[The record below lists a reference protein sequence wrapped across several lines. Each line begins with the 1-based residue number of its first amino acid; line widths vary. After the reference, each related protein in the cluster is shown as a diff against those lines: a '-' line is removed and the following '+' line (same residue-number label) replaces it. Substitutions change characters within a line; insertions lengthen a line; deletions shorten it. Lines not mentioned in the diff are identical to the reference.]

1 VNFKEEI
8 PMSSVNQRS
17 GWLYR
22 CALMCLLAMAFVV
35 GGKAQ
40 MATAVLQGTVVDP
53 SGAAVPNAKIVVRNE
68 STGIQWTTQSN
79 NAGNYLVAG
88 LPAGEYRVEVTR
100 TGFQTYVA
108 TGLKLDVGTTTVR
121 NLQLKVGQVSQ
132 QVVVAA
138 GAPVLQTG
146 SISVGQVINQ
156 NTVQNIPLN
165 GRHFVDLTLLIP
177 GSVTPPA
184 NGFLTFPLRGQGS
197 FGANTGGGREDT
209 VNWMVNGI
217 NLSDEVQ
224 NQITFQPSINTV
236 SEFKVDNSTFS
247 AEYGRNSGAIVDI
260 GTRSGTNDYHGQVYE
275 YLRNSAMD
283 ARNFFNPVTVPQSP
297 FIRNQFGASGGG
309 PIVKNK
315 AFFYVSYEGLR
326 QRQGLTINQPVLS
339 STERAQAQANGDATI
354 QKLLPLIPAANSGT
368 NIFLGSVSAPVDIDQ
383 GTADLM
389 FNLGQNDHLH
399 GYYALQHDLR
409 QEPTL
414 QGDNIPGFGDT
425 RTGHRQIMTI
435 DETHIFSPT
444 LINEA
449 RLGYNRI
456 YITFVPFFQA
466 NPVDYGID
474 SGITT
479 PIGLPFISIQSIGL
493 NFAGPN
499 GFPQG
504 RGDTTVVF
512 SDTVRWL
519 KGKHQ
524 LSIGG
529 DVRRFYNNNFGEN
542 VGSFTFPDVTSFIN
556 DQGNRFTGQVGN
568 GASRIL
574 QAAWGLFIQDGY
586 KMKPN
591 FTWELG
597 LRYDWNS
604 TPSEAMGRFVV
615 FDPATATLGQ
625 TSQPYH
631 TNNKNFQ
638 PRLGFVWS
646 PGKSGKTAIRA
657 AYAILTDQPV
667 TNAVTGLTIN
677 PPFNTPIVFNGAVSL
692 TNAFTVAQ
700 TGNAAGLAPA
710 TMNYAFD
717 NSYIQSYNLNIQQEL
732 TSTLGLM
739 VGYFGSKGT
748 HLRYSSNINQPII
761 QADGSLVRPYSEI
774 SPSSPIDP
782 GKAVGNITQV
792 NSGGNSS
799 YNALWVSLNKHFSH
813 GFQFNTSYTWSKSI
827 DYNSISSSGVTLQN
841 SYDAANNRGL
851 SDFNTPNRFVFNG
864 IYDLPFKGNRLV
876 NGWQISTIIQAQSG
890 NPLTVFVP
898 VSSVTGNFTLR
909 PDIIGK
915 VQTIGDPS
923 QWFSTGVCNPLNG
936 PCAAS
941 DVFAI
946 PVQMVNGKAVYH
958 YGDLGRNSLRGP
970 AFADMD
976 FGLQKT
982 TKINERFGTE
992 FRADIFDLFNHPNF
1006 GNPGLF
1012 AGTST
1017 FGKIFGTRFPT
1028 GDFGSSRQIQLSL
1041 KLTF

>member
-1 VNFKEEI
+1 
-8 PMSSVNQRS
+8 MSSINQRS

-22 CALMCLLAMAFVV
+22 CALMCLLALVFVV

-40 MATAVLQGTVVDP
+40 MATAVLQGTVTDP
-53 SGAAVPNAKIVVRNE
+53 SGSAVPNAKVVVLNE
-68 STGIQWTTQSN
+68 GTGVQWTAQTN
-79 NAGNYLVAG
+79 NAGNYLLAG
-88 LPAGEYRVEVTR
+88 LPAGLYRVEVTR
-100 TGFQTYVA
+100 TGFSTYVA
-108 TGLKLDVGTTTVR
+108 TGLKLDVGTNVIR
-121 NLQLKVGQVSQ
+121 NVQLKVGQVSQ

-209 VNWMVNGI
+209 VNWMINGI

-224 NQITFQPSINTV
+224 NQITFQPTINTV

-260 GTRSGTNDYHGQVYE
+260 GTRSGTNQYHGQIYE

-283 ARNFFNPVTVPQSP
+283 ARNFFNPVGTAQSP
-297 FIRNQFGASGGG
+297 FIRNQFGGSGGG

-326 QRQGLTINQPVLS
+326 QRQGLTIDQQVLS
-339 STERAQAQANGDATI
+339 SSERAQALATGDQTI
-354 QKLLPLIPAANSGT
+354 QKLVPLIPQANSGT
-368 NIFLGSVSAPVDIDQ
+368 NVFLGSVSAPVNIDQ
-383 GTADLM
+383 GTADLL
-389 FNLGQNDHLH
+389 FNIGANDHLH

-414 QGDNIPGFGDT
+414 QGDNIPGFGDV
-425 RTGHRQIMTI
+425 RTGHRQIMTVE
-435 DETHIFSPT
+435 ETHIFSPT

-449 RLGYNRI
+449 RLGYNRLF
-456 YITFVPFFQA
+456 ITFVPFFIA

-474 SGITT
+474 NGVNTA
-479 PIGLPFISIQSIGL
+479 IGLPFTSIQSIGL

-504 RGDTTVVF
+504 RGDTTVAF
-512 SDTVRWL
+512 ADTVRWL

-524 LSIGG
+524 LSMGLDI
-529 DVRRFYNNNFGEN
+529 RRFYNNNFGEN
-542 VGSFTFPDVTSFIN
+542 VGSITFADVQSFIN
-556 DQGNRFTGQVGN
+556 DQGNRFTGQSGSA
-568 GASRIL
+568 ASRIL
-574 QAAWGLFIQDGY
+574 QPAWGLFVQDGY
-586 KMKPN
+586 KMKAN

-597 LRYDWNS
+597 LRYDWNG
-604 TPSEAMGRFVV
+604 TPSEAKGRFVV
-615 FDPATATLGQ
+615 FDPATAELVQ

-667 TNAVTGLTIN
+667 TNAITGLTTN
-677 PPFNTPIVFNGAVSL
+677 PPFTTPVVFNGAVSFGD
-692 TNAFTVAQ
+692 AFTVAQ
-700 TGNAAGLAPA
+700 AGNAAGLAPSSI
-710 TMNYAFD
+710 NNGFD
-717 NSYIQSYNLNIQQEL
+717 NSYVQSYNLNIQQEL
-732 TSTLGLM
+732 TSTMGLM

-748 HLRYSSNINQPII
+748 HLRLSRNINQPII
-761 QADGSLVRPYSEI
+761 QADGSLERPYAAI
-774 SPSSPIDP
+774 SSSSPIDP
-782 GKAVGNITQV
+782 GTAVGNITEV
-792 NSGGNSS
+792 DSVGNSN
-799 YNALWVSLNKHFSH
+799 YNALWVSLNKHLSH

-827 DYNSISSSGVTLQN
+827 DYNSLSSQGVSMQN
-841 SYDAANNRGL
+841 SYDVANNRGL

-864 IYDLPFKGNRLV
+864 IYNLPFKGNRLV
-876 NGWQISTIIQAQSG
+876 SGWQISTIIQAQSG
-890 NPLTVFVP
+890 NPLTVLIP

-909 PDIIGK
+909 PDVIGN
-915 VQTIGDPS
+915 VQVIGDPS
-923 QWFSTGVCNPLNG
+923 QWYSTAVCDPRNG
-936 PCAAS
+936 PCPAGS
-941 DVFAI
+941 VFAI
-946 PVQMVNGKAVYH
+946 PVQLVNGKSVYH
-958 YGDLGRNSLRGP
+958 YGNLGRNSIRGP
-970 AFADMD
+970 GFADMD
-976 FGLQKT
+976 LGLMKT
-982 TKINERFGTE
+982 TQINERYGVE
-992 FRADIFDLFNHPNF
+992 FRTDVFDLFNHPNF
-1006 GNPGLF
+1006 GDPYPY
-1012 AGTST
+1012 AGTSI
-1017 FGKIFGTRFPT
+1017 FGVIRGTRFPT

-1041 KLTF
+1041 KFTF

>member
-1 VNFKEEI
+1 
-8 PMSSVNQRS
+8 MSSYNQRA
-17 GWLYR
+17 GWVYR
-22 CALMCLLAMAFVV
+22 CALMCLLALVFAV

-40 MATAVLQGTVVDP
+40 ATAVLQGTVTDP
-53 SGAAVPNAKIVVRNE
+53 SGAAIPNAQILIRNE
-68 STGIQWTTQSN
+68 ATGVQWKSQTNS
-79 NAGNYLVAG
+79 AGIYLVAG
-88 LPAGEYRVEVTR
+88 LPAGLYRVEVTL
-100 TGFQTYVA
+100 TGFSTYVA
-108 TGLKLDVGTTTVR
+108 TGLKMDVGTTVVR
-121 NLQLKVGQVSQ
+121 NIQLKVGQVSQ
-132 QVVVAA
+132 QVVVSG

-156 NTVQNIPLN
+156 TTVQNIPLN

-209 VNWMVNGI
+209 VNWMINGI

-260 GTRSGTNDYHGQVYE
+260 GTRSGTNQYHGQIYE

-283 ARNFFNPVTVPQSP
+283 ARNFFNPVSVAQSP
-297 FIRNQFGASGGG
+297 FIRNQFGGSGGG
-309 PIVKNK
+309 PIMKNK

-326 QRQGLTINQPVLS
+326 QRQGLSLNQPVLS
-339 STERAQAQANGDATI
+339 NAERTQAQTSGDQTI
-354 QKLLPLIPAANSGT
+354 QKLLPLIPSANSGT
-368 NIFLGSVSAPVDIDQ
+368 NLFIGSVSAPVNIDQ
-383 GTADLM
+383 GTGDLL
-389 FNLGQNDHLH
+389 FNLGANDHLH
-399 GYYALQHDLR
+399 GYYALQHDVR

-414 QGDNIPGFGDT
+414 QGDNIPGFGDV
-425 RTGHRQIMTI
+425 RTGHRQVMTI
-435 DETHIFSPT
+435 GETHIFSPT

-449 RLGYNRI
+449 RLGFNRI
-456 YITFVPFFQA
+456 HITFVPFFLA

-474 SGITT
+474 SGITS

-504 RGDTTVVF
+504 RGDTTVAF
-512 SDTVRWL
+512 DDTVRWL

-524 LSIGG
+524 LSMGVDI
-529 DVRRFYNNNFGEN
+529 RRFYNNNFGEN
-542 VGSFTFPDVTSFIN
+542 VGSFTFPNVTSFIN
-556 DQGNRFTGQVGN
+556 DQATVFSGQVGN

-574 QAAWGLFIQDGY
+574 QSAWGIFLQDGY

-604 TPSEAMGRFVV
+604 TPSEAMDRFVV
-615 FDPATATLGQ
+615 FNPATASLVQ
-625 TSQPYH
+625 TGQPYH
-631 TNNKNFQ
+631 TNNKNIQ
-638 PRLGFVWS
+638 PRVGFVWS
-646 PGKSGKTAIRA
+646 PGTSGKTAVRA
-657 AYAILTDQPV
+657 AYAILTDQPI

-677 PPFNTPIVFNGAVSL
+677 PPFNTPIFYNGAVSFG
-692 TNAFTVAQ
+692 NAFTVAQ
-700 TGNAAGLAPA
+700 SGNAAGLAPA
-710 TMNYAFD
+710 SINYLFD
-717 NSYIQSYNLNIQQEL
+717 NAYVQSYNLNIQQQL
-732 TSTLGLM
+732 TSTMGLM

-748 HLRYSSNINQPII
+748 HLRLSRNLNQPII
-761 QADGSLVRPYSEI
+761 QANGSLVKPYTHI
-774 SPSSPIDP
+774 SASSPIDP
-782 GKAVGNITQV
+782 GKAVGNISEV
-792 NSGGNSS
+792 DSGGNSE
-799 YNALWVSLNKHFSH
+799 YNALWISLNKHFSH

-827 DYNSISSSGVTLQN
+827 DYNSLSSAGVTLQN
-841 SYDAANNRGL
+841 SYDAVNNRGL
-851 SDFNTPNRFVFNG
+851 SDFNTPNRFVFDG
-864 IYDLPFKGNRLV
+864 IYDLPFKGNRLLD
-876 NGWQISTIIQAQSG
+876 GWQVSTIIQAQSG
-890 NPLTVFVP
+890 NPLTVYVP
-898 VSSVTGNFTLR
+898 ISSITGNFTLR
-909 PDIIGK
+909 PDIIGT

-923 QWFSTGVCNPLNG
+923 RWFTNTVCDPRKG
-936 PCAAS
+936 PCPAGS
-941 DVFAI
+941 VFAI
-946 PVQMVNGKAVYH
+946 PVSSSGVFH
-958 YGDLGRNSLRGP
+958 YGNLGRNSLRGP
-970 AFADMD
+970 AFSDVD
-976 FGLQKT
+976 FGLMKT

-1017 FGKIFGTRFPT
+1017 FGKIFSTRFPT
-1028 GDFGSSRQIQLSL
+1028 GDFGSARQIQLSL